1 MKKTKYLLTT
11 SADKHVII
19 AEVPHNHAH
28 NDREYV
34 ISSAMVKVNVE
45 SGLFTDVSDELDYQG
60 KIWMLT
66 EDL

>member
-19 AEVPHNHAH
+19 AEVPHNHTH
-28 NDREYV
+28 NEGEYT
-34 ISSAMVKVNVE
+34 ISADMVKVNVKN
-45 SGLFTDVSDELDYQG
+45 GLFTDVSDKLDYEG